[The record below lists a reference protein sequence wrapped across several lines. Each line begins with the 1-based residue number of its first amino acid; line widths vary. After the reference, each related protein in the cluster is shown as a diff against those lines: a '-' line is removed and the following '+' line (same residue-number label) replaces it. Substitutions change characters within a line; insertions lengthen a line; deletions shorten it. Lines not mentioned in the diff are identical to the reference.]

1 MSQKLEGDQVKES
14 AAAQS
19 QPDFTKEAEAT
30 SRSDFN
36 ELFKS
41 ARASAGP
48 DTASDSL
55 PNC

>member
-1 MSQKLEGDQVKES
+1 MNTSAEGDRIKEG
-14 AAAQS
+14 AQGES
-19 QPDFTKEAEAT
+19 KPDLTKDAEAT

-36 ELFKS
+36 ELFKA